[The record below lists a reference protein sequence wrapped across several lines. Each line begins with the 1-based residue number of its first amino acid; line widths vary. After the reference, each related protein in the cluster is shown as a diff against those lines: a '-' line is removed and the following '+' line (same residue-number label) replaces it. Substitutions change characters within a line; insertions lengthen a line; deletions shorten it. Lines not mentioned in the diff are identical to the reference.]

1 MKNLIYLSFF
11 LLLSCNN
18 QTSTTETSI
27 DPYIK
32 NLKERFS
39 EIEILEST
47 YPQIEEIYQ
56 PNGPVTTKN
65 CQRLIVSDYA
75 EKKLF
80 LLNPAGNV
88 IHQTGGEGRGPEE
101 YQSILNPH
109 MGEDDRLYVLDTLLF
124 RINIYEIT
132 DDQLEFIKS
141 VSYKNPENYFL
152 TAVYVTEYGHFGLF
166 QDSPNGFF
174 SPENRYFLYRLDEHF
189 ATQEQLFEMPGR
201 ERLKYE
207 TPAAKLFT
215 PHEYARGIHWSL
227 DDEWFYYVTTD
238 DETIHRYNLQTG
250 KMGSL
255 TFFDLEER
263 PRNNQ
268 FIEAVEEHHPGA
280 DDEVFMEKLKEIE
293 SLPLFSSFHVEDQK
307 GFLNVLAAPGDDQI
321 ILYIDLQSIEVQY
334 FEASFGFT
342 PQTLCDN
349 HIYGID
355 YGIDGEVR
363 LMEIAIPFQK

>member
-1 MKNLIYLSFF
+1 MKNLIYLSLF

-18 QTSTTETSI
+18 QTSTMDTSI
-27 DPYIK
+27 DPYIQ
-32 NLKERFS
+32 NLKEQFPKIYSRQ
-39 EIEILEST
+39 ST
-47 YPQIEEIYQ
+47 YLQIEGMYQ
-56 PNGPVTTKN
+56 PNGLVSTKN

-80 LLNPAGNV
+80 LLNPAGKV

-101 YQSILNPH
+101 FQSILNPNI
-109 MGEDDRLYVLDTLLF
+109 GSDDRLYVLDPLLF

-132 DDQLEFIKS
+132 DGHLKFIES
-141 VSYKNPENYFL
+141 VSYKNPENHFL

-201 ERLKYE
+201 ERLKFE
-207 TPAAKLFT
+207 TPAATLFT
-215 PHEYARGIHWSL
+215 PHQYARGIHWSL
-227 DDEWFYYVTTD
+227 DEEWFYNVTTD

-250 KMGSL
+250 KMESL

-263 PRNNQ
+263 QKNTH
-268 FIEAVEEHHPGA
+268 FIEAVEEHHPDA
-280 DDEVFMEKLKEIE
+280 DDEVFMEKLKVIE
-293 SLPLFSSFHVEDQK
+293 SLPLFSSFYVENQK
-307 GFLNVLAAPGDDQI
+307 VFLNVLAAPGEGQI
-321 ILYIDLQSIEVQY
+321 ILYIDLQSNEVQH
-334 FEASFGFT
+334 FEASYGFT
-342 PQTLCDN
+342 PQSLCDN
-349 HIYGID
+349 HINGID
-355 YGIDGEVR
+355 YRIDGEVR